1 MTLRSLKGGNYMRV
15 HVSIDI
21 TKPLSRKKVEFENG
35 EESWVSFEYEHLPN
49 LCYWCGCF
57 TY

>member
-1 MTLRSLKGGNYMRV
+1 MRV